1 MKKSAIGRVIFGM
14 VAVCVM
20 SIASSCTTMT
30 REEQEKM
37 LRLDREVQV
46 SDMSSSQL
54 IEAMQKAMDP
64 QKKFYNAQK
73 YIMKQRT
80 VSEHEEESRRITQ
93 VFLTEIRYAK
103 PDSIRWTHFRDGI
116 PFLISLCKNGEAWNI
131 NPENRK
137 YTKLPEGLGLNLFRT
152 STAMLNPSKTYLDIF
167 KSVEISSVYEDGR
180 RCYRL
185 VCQAFDDEIAPY
197 VVYVDAETFLT
208 CKLETIIYGNDGSQ
222 SLYTSIPRE
231 YTWYENNTIRMPAVT
246 VVKTSS
252 GQDVSTITD
261 FHINPNIP
269 DSDFEL
275 PARFSPG
282 D

>member
-1 MKKSAIGRVIFGM
+1 MKSNTIRHAIRHL
-14 VAVCVM
+14 AAACVM
-20 SIASSCTTMT
+20 LCTVSCATLT

-37 LRLDREVQV
+37 LRLDQPVQP
-46 SDMSSSQL
+46 SDMSSAQL
-54 IEAMQKAMDP
+54 IDAMQKAMDP
-64 QKKFYNAQK
+64 QKKFFNAEK

-116 PFLISLCKNGEAWNI
+116 PFLVSLYKNGEAWDI

-137 YTKLPEGLGLNLFRT
+137 YTKIPEGLGLNLFRT

-167 KSVEISSVYEDGR
+167 KSVEIASVYEDGH

-185 VCQAFDDEIAPY
+185 ICQTFDEEIAPY

-208 CKLETIIYGNDGSQ
+208 RKLETIIYGDDGFQ

-231 YTWYENNTIRMPAVT
+231 YTWYENNSIRMPAVT
-246 VVKTSS
+246 VVKTSQ
-252 GQDVSTITD
+252 GQDITTITD
-261 FHINPNIP
+261 FHINPNLP
-269 DSDFEL
+269 ASDFEL
-275 PARFSPG
+275 PERFMPG

>member
-1 MKKSAIGRVIFGM
+1 MNKSAIGRMISGT
-14 VAVCVM
+14 AAACVM
-20 SIASSCTTMT
+20 LCTASCATMS

-37 LRLDREVQV
+37 LRLDREVQA
-46 SDMSSSQL
+46 SDMSSMQL

-80 VSEHEEESRRITQ
+80 VSEHEEEKRRVTQ

-103 PDSIRWTHFRDGI
+103 PDSIRWTHYRDGI

-167 KSVEISSVYEDGR
+167 KSVEIASVHEDGC

-185 VCQAFDDEIAPY
+185 VCQAFDEEIAPY

-208 CKLETIIYGNDGSQ
+208 RKLETIIYGNDGSQ

-231 YTWYENNTIRMPAVT
+231 YTWYENNTVRMPAVT
-246 VVKTSS
+246 VIRTARS
-252 GQDVSTITD
+252 QDISTITD

-275 PARFSPG
+275 PERFVPG

>member
-1 MKKSAIGRVIFGM
+1 MKKDTIRR
-14 VAVCVM
+14 AVRHLAAACIMLCTVSCETM
-20 SIASSCTTMT
+20 S

-37 LRLDREVQV
+37 LRLDQPVQA

-54 IEAMQKAMDP
+54 IDAMQKAMDP
-64 QKKFYNAQK
+64 QKKFFNAEK

-93 VFLTEIRYAK
+93 VYLTEIRYAK

-167 KSVEISSVYEDGR
+167 KSVEIASVYEDGR

-185 VCQAFDDEIAPY
+185 VCQAFDEEIAPY

-208 CKLETIIYGNDGSQ
+208 RKLETIIYGNDGSQ

-231 YTWYENNTIRMPAVT
+231 YTWYENNSIRMPAVT
-246 VVKTSS
+246 VVKTSQ
-252 GQDVSTITD
+252 GQDVTTITD
-261 FHINPNIP
+261 FHINPNLP

-275 PARFSPG
+275 PERFQPG
-282 D
+282 E